1 MSENQE
7 ETKILNVEDMKFT
20 AKVVAEIEKDRKQ
33 PLIQAIAI
41 VELKDI
47 AYFVSKGLNCTVDE
61 AYSAIDRYAE
71 GGKDTSELTILIVEV
86 LEKQGFLAKALE
98 LSQQLRQRI
107 KKVGQ
112 ELAKQE
118 VSISEKSGLKEK
130 QLQ

>member
-1 MSENQE
+1 MSENKE
-7 ETKILNVEDMKFT
+7 EPKILNVEDMKFT

-33 PLIQAIAI
+33 PLVQAIAI
-41 VELKDI
+41 VEIKDI
-47 AYFVSKGLNCTVDE
+47 AYFVSKGLNCSMDE
-61 AYSAIDRYAE
+61 AYSAIDKYAE
-71 GGKDTSELTILIVEV
+71 SNQDTTELTVLIVEV

-118 VSISEKSGLKEK
+118 VNISEKSGLKES